1 MKTLTGIV
9 TRVADSRT
17 AKVEVARNW
26 QHPLYKKYVKR
37 TKSYLVDVPAEFQL
51 AVGDEVAI
59 QECAPVSKTKT
70 FKVVEKRSSKEQ
82 A

>member
-9 TRVADSRT
+9 TRVADVRT
-17 AKVEVARNW
+17 AKVEIARSW

-37 TKSYLVDVPAEFQL
+37 TKSYLVDVPAEIKL
-51 AVGDEVAI
+51 EVGDEVTI

-70 FKVVEKRSSKEQ
+70 FKVVEKREGKEQ

>member
-9 TRVADSRT
+9 TRVANPRT
-17 AKVEVARNW
+17 VKVEVARNW

-37 TKSYLVDVPAEFQL
+37 TKSYLVDVPADLQL
-51 AVGDEVAI
+51 EVGNEVVI

-70 FKVVEKRSSKEQ
+70 FKVVEKHAEKEQ